1 MFRRLRKV
9 MVSLGY
15 KQSQGNN
22 TLFIKHFI
30 TGKLILLLVYVNDM
44 IIAGD
49 DETKKLTLKEK

>member
-1 MFRRLRKV
+1 